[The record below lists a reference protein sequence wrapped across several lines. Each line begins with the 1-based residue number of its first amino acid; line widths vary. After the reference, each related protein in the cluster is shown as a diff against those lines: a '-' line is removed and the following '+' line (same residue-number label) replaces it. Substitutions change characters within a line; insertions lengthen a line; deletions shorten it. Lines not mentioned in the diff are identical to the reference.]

1 MRLKK
6 VKGALEETIKSP
18 FYVDNETVKNNITDL
33 FNINNL
39 EIEIGTGKG
48 DFIIGKAKQN
58 PEINYIGI
66 EKYESVLVR
75 AVQKI
80 ENIELPNLR
89 LMLLDAEE
97 ISDIFK
103 GSVDTLYLNFS
114 DPWPKKRHEKRRLTS
129 KEFLKKYDTIFK
141 NKKHIVMKTDNR
153 HLFEYS
159 LISFV
164 SYGYK
169 IADISLDLYNDDYKD
184 NIATEYERKFHE
196 KGNPIYMVEV
206 TM

>member
-18 FYVDNETVKNNITDL
+18 FYVDDETVKNNITDL

-58 PEINYIGI
+58 PKINYIGI
-66 EKYESVLVR
+66 EKYDSVLVR
-75 AVQKI
+75 AVQKL
-80 ENIELPNLR
+80 ENIELPNLK

-97 ISDIFK
+97 INDIFK
-103 GSVDTLYLNFS
+103 GNVDTLYLNFS

-129 KEFLKKYDTIFK
+129 QEFLKKYDNMFK
-141 NKKHIVMKTDNR
+141 SKKHIVMKTDNR

-159 LISFV
+159 LVSFV

-169 IADISLDLYNDDYKD
+169 IVDISLDLYSDNYKD
-184 NIATEYERKFHE
+184 NVATEYERKFHE

>member
-164 SYGYK
+164 SYGYT
-169 IADISLDLYNDDYKD
+169 IIDISLDLYNDDYKD